1 MREAAVA
8 DCHTVQGE
16 RMAGHGIW
24 TRDAT
29 FSPACGGAGKAWRM
43 RKEKSSVKE
52 MDGVFWECNPLPAKK
67 TQVFARIGI
76 ILLCLLGQL
85 VNQSK

>member
-1 MREAAVA
+1 
-8 DCHTVQGE
+8 
-16 RMAGHGIW
+16 MAGHGIW

-29 FSPACGGAGKAWRM
+29 FSPACGGAGKARRM

-67 TQVFARIGI
+67 TQVFARISI